1 MDAKAVRACSGG
13 GFNMCGGGILYLIK
27 IVFKNLYTSR
37 GGTKKFLYIFD
48 FIMQMFVIENYK
60 IFFNIAY

>member
-1 MDAKAVRACSGG
+1 MQKRSGHVVG
-13 GFNMCGGGILYLIK
+13 GDLICVGGGILYLIK

-37 GGTKKFLYIFD
+37 GGTKTFVYIFD